1 MEVITFTLDQLEKKG
16 KGLTEKKL
24 DVAHQMQELGKS
36 VSKKIIGNLRS
47 NESGQ

>member
-1 MEVITFTLDQLEKKG
+1 MKVISFTLDQLEKKG
-16 KGLTEKKL
+16 KGLAEKKL
-24 DVAHQMQELGKS
+24 DLAHQMQELMKC

>member
-1 MEVITFTLDQLEKKG
+1 MISFTPDQLEKKG
-16 KGLTEKKL
+16 KGLAEKKL
-24 DVAHQMQELGKS
+24 DLAHQMQELRKS